1 MEKWIELLTP
11 IIIAIITIIPTI
23 IANRRKTQQSLKET
37 TAAIKAEVATAKNE
51 VAAVKQCFDSHVEEF
66 EEAKAKAARF
76 RILRFYDEL
85 CEGKK
90 HSESHFEDILDDID
104 YYEHYCDTHPEFH
117 NNRGHA
123 AMEYVKEMYKTIKV
137 KGGFLTHVKGEQDE
151 TSRQSV

>member
-1 MEKWIELLTP
+1 MEKWVEILTP
-11 IIIAIITIIPTI
+11 IIIAIVTIIPTI
-23 IANRRKTQQSLKET
+23 IANRRKTQQSLEAT
-37 TAAIKAEVATAKNE
+37 TAAIKSEVISAKKEVAS
-51 VAAVKQCFDSHVEEF
+51 VKRCFDEHVVEF
-66 EEAKAKAARF
+66 EEAKAKASRF

-104 YYEHYCDTHPEFH
+104 YYEHYCDTHPDFH

-137 KGGFLTHVKGEQDE
+137 KGGFLTHEKGEQYE

>member
-1 MEKWIELLTP
+1 MDNWIRLLTAVAP
-11 IIIAIITIIPTI
+11 VLVAVVTIIPTI
-23 IANRRKTQQSLKET
+23 IANRRKTQQSLEET
-37 TAAIKAEVATAKNE
+37 TSAIKAEVATAKTE
-51 VAAVKQCFDSHVEEF
+51 VAAVKKCFDSHIEEF
-66 EEAKAKAARF
+66 EETKAKATRF

-123 AMEYVKEMYKTIKV
+123 AMEYVKTIYAKIKA
-137 KGGFLTHVKGEQDE
+137 KGGFLTHKEEQNE
-151 TSRQSV
+151 